1 MKFLRTYEMSHENVP
16 LLKSDKMKVKKF
28 RYKKIV
34 IILTLIAFAFLAY
47 TQIVWAVVS
56 TYSSQSQQD
65 AVQLFL
71 QYFPPFLRD
80 IAAITYATLI
90 CSILVIVLSSIWS
103 KKDSGNNKIIATIIL
118 ISAILIILLTLFQL
132 M

>member
-1 MKFLRTYEMSHENVP
+1 MSQENIPLVKNDTMK
-16 LLKSDKMKVKKF
+16 DIQF

-34 IILTLIAFAFLAY
+34 IILTLIAFAFVAY
-47 TQIVWAVVS
+47 TQIVWAVVAVNN
-56 TYSSQSQQD
+56 SQSQQD

-80 IAAITYATLI
+80 IAAITYSTLI
-90 CSILVIVLSSIWS
+90 CSIIAIVLSSIWR
-103 KKDSGNNKIIATIIL
+103 KKDIGINKVIAT
-118 ISAILIILLTLFQL
+118 SILIITILIVLLTLFQL